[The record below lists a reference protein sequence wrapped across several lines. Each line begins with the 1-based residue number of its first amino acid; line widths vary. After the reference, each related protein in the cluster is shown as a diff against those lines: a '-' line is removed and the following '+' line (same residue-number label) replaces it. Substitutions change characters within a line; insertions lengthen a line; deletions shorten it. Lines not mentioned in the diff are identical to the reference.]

1 MPQGQPVLHPTYS
14 AMFHPHMMLGGGQP
28 RQPVVMFQHQQFPP
42 TAHMPAMPYGAARH
56 DLPTAQA
63 PSQKYH
69 QQPQQPSTQLQP
81 KAQSTTKR
89 ATKALLIVDPD
100 TNKPLDLVG
109 VSSSGKSKSP
119 EPASVTSPTQD
130 AKRVE
135 FMEKISR
142 TSATKDASAPEPS
155 PSTQQG
161 EAAQQLSEGTSAKD
175 NSVLD
180 GSLQQGAQP
189 QLGEQSQTAEQLQP
203 AAPTPP
209 VEQSKSVEKPVPVPQ
224 PDEKPVAVGT
234 PQPVEKPVAVGTPQ
248 PAEKPVA
255 VGTPKPAEAPKPDA
269 QPQPVG
275 GEPKMD
281 AQPQP
286 VGGEPKMDA
295 QPEPVENLQRDEP
308 AKTSLPLLAQPKD
321 ASKPTTQEAGGTP
334 PVEETVV
341 QESMTTVEV
350 MGKPV
355 IEAETIVEPEKLS
368 ESRKDNDQELKQVR
382 EQCSS

>member
-1 MPQGQPVLHPTYS
+1 
-14 AMFHPHMMLGGGQP
+14 
-28 RQPVVMFQHQQFPP
+28 
-42 TAHMPAMPYGAARH
+42 
-56 DLPTAQA
+56 
-63 PSQKYH
+63 
-69 QQPQQPSTQLQP
+69 
-81 KAQSTTKR
+81 
-89 ATKALLIVDPD
+89 
-100 TNKPLDLVG
+100 
-109 VSSSGKSKSP
+109 
-119 EPASVTSPTQD
+119 
-130 AKRVE
+130 
-135 FMEKISR
+135 MEKISR
-142 TSATKDASAPEPS
+142 TSATTDASAPEPS

-161 EAAQQLSEGTSAKD
+161 EAAQQLPEGTSVKD
-175 NSVLD
+175 NSVPD

-189 QLGEQSQTAEQLQP
+189 RLGEQSQTAEQLQP

-234 PQPVEKPVAVGTPQ
+234 PQPAEKPVAVGTPK

-281 AQPQP
+281 AQP
-286 VGGEPKMDA
+286 
-295 QPEPVENLQRDEP
+295 EPVENLQPAEP
-308 AKTSLPLLAQPKD
+308 AKASLPLLAQPKD
-321 ASKPTTQEAGGTP
+321 ASKPTAQEVGGTP

-355 IEAETIVEPEKLS
+355 IEAETVVEPEKLS
-368 ESRKDNDQELKQVR
+368 ESRKDNDQELKQV
-382 EQCSS
+382 

>member
-1 MPQGQPVLHPTYS
+1 MLHPTYS

-109 VSSSGKSKSP
+109 VSSSSKSKSP

-142 TSATKDASAPEPS
+142 TSATTDASAPEPS

-161 EAAQQLSEGTSAKD
+161 EAAQQLPEGTSVKD
-175 NSVLD
+175 SSVLD
-180 GSLQQGAQP
+180 GSLRQGAQP

-203 AAPTPP
+203 AAPTQP
-209 VEQSKSVEKPVPVPQ
+209 VEQSKSVEKSVPVPQ
-224 PDEKPVAVGT
+224 PDEKPVAVMT
-234 PQPVEKPVAVGTPQ
+234 PQPV
-248 PAEKPVA
+248 EKPVA

-295 QPEPVENLQRDEP
+295 QPEPVENLQPAEP
-308 AKTSLPLLAQPKD
+308 AKASLPLLAQPKD
-321 ASKPTTQEAGGTP
+321 ASKLTAQEVGGTP
-334 PVEETVV
+334 PVGETGV

-382 EQCSS
+382 EQCWL

>member
-1 MPQGQPVLHPTYS
+1 MLHPTYPTV
-14 AMFHPHMMLGGGQP
+14 FHPQMVLGAGALP
-28 RQPVVMFQHQQFPP
+28 RQQVVMFPHQQFPP
-42 TAHMPAMPYGAARH
+42 PGHVPAMAYGGARH
-56 DLPTAQA
+56 DLPAAQA

-109 VSSSGKSKSP
+109 VSGSSKSKSP

-142 TSATKDASAPEPS
+142 TSAITDASAPEPS

-161 EAAQQLSEGTSAKD
+161 DAAQQLSEDTSAKD
-175 NSVLD
+175 NPVPD
-180 GSLQQGAQP
+180 VSLQQDTQP

-209 VEQSKSVEKPVPVPQ
+209 VEQSKSVEEPMPVPQ

-234 PQPVEKPVAVGTPQ
+234 PQP
-248 PAEKPVA
+248 
-255 VGTPKPAEAPKPDA
+255 AEAPKPDA
-269 QPQPVG
+269 QQ
-275 GEPKMD
+275 
-281 AQPQP
+281 QP

-295 QPEPVENLQRDEP
+295 QPEPVENLQPSEP
-308 AKTSLPLLAQPKD
+308 AKASLPLLTQPKD
-321 ASKPTTQEAGGTP
+321 ASKPTAQEAGGTS
-334 PVEETVV
+334 PVGETVG
-341 QESMTTVEV
+341 QESMTIVEV

-355 IEAETIVEPEKLS
+355 LEAEVVVEPEPLL
-368 ESRKDNDQELKQVR
+368 ESRVENDSELKQV
-382 EQCSS
+382 